1 MELAGRLDGGGAGDK
16 HKSTHPLGPHI
27 GAELFKAPAPEA
39 VTISVMLD
47 TVCTEDLPRPTGAD
61 LWLLPPLSAP
71 TYASQNSSTGRCSTR
86 SSLVGCRLGQRVVQE
101 LIAAEMDVSRTPV
114 REALLRLEAEGIL
127 ESSGRGGFAVRSIP
141 VDEARSL
148 YELRAAVEGYA
159 AKMVAE
165 RGDSEAIESI
175 RKAVSGTAA
184 GASSVESG
192 FELNREVHRSIV
204 VASGN
209 SMFVE
214 AVDSIWGRSQAFLM
228 YAKLHAA
235 DLPLS

>member
-1 MELAGRLDGGGAGDK
+1 MAFAPLERTNVRLAEFVYRQVFDAIIAGRL
-16 HKSTHPLGPHI
+16 
-27 GAELFKAPAPEA
+27 
-39 VTISVMLD
+39 
-47 TVCTEDLPRPTGAD
+47 
-61 LWLLPPLSAP
+61 PP
-71 TYASQNSSTGRCSTR
+71 
-86 SSLVGCRLGQRVVQE
+86 GQRVVQE

-192 FELNREVHRSIV
+192 YELNREVHRSIV

-235 DLPLS
+235 DLRFLDAEPTHEAVLAAIESGDGVAAQAAMVGHILSGLEFQVEVLRSAMRAAT

>member
-1 MELAGRLDGGGAGDK
+1 MAFAPLERNNVRLAEFVYRQVFDAIIAGRL
-16 HKSTHPLGPHI
+16 
-27 GAELFKAPAPEA
+27 
-39 VTISVMLD
+39 
-47 TVCTEDLPRPTGAD
+47 
-61 LWLLPPLSAP
+61 PP
-71 TYASQNSSTGRCSTR
+71 GR
-86 SSLVGCRLGQRVVQE
+86 RVVQE

-204 VASGN
+204 VATGN

-235 DLPLS
+235 DLRFLDAEPTHEAVLAAIESGDGVAAQAAMVGHILSGLEFQVEGLRSAMRAAT